1 MRDAGLT
8 SAPVALD
15 YRQQRFTT
23 RLANACEGLKLKE
36 VHDHPTAS
44 VRICKVIRKDHERGR
59 EAETMCWPSP
69 DEEPAVKM
77 VILSHKTAA
86 KREGRRLARERVT
99 KVGAEVRMWWTNGL
113 RSDGGRVVG
122 ATVCKYRNGGKAFS
136 CHLGTGRVEVYDAEL
151 WVIVLA
157 LRESV
162 KKRDT
167 LQTHRVTKVAVFS
180 GSEVAIR

>member
-1 MRDAGLT
+1 MTPLGALMRDADLT

-15 YRQQRFTT
+15 YRQQRFTA
-23 RLANACEGLKLKE
+23 RLANACEGSKLKE

-86 KREGRRLARERVT
+86 KREGRRLARECDQ
-99 KVGAEVRMWWTNGL
+99 
-113 RSDGGRVVG
+113 SGRRGQDVV
-122 ATVCKYRNGGKAFS
+122 
-136 CHLGTGRVEVYDAEL
+136 D
-151 WVIVLA
+151 
-157 LRESV
+157 
-162 KKRDT
+162 KRI
-167 LQTHRVTKVAVFS
+167 
-180 GSEVAIR
+180 AIRRRQSCSRHSM